1 MTICSPRYFG
11 AISLMLLNTMSLS
24 RFAGLNILYSDFA
37 SSRSFS
43 SFFSSSFFSSFLF
56 SSFLS
61 SSFLFSSFF
70 SSGLSS
76 SLGFSFPFFP
86 FFPFLSFFSF
96 LSFFFFFFSPPS
108 FSSVFA
114 ACPARNASRSQVSLV
129 LCMHDPL

>member
-86 FFPFLSFFSF
+86 FLSFFSF
-96 LSFFFFFFSPPS
+96 FSFVSFSSSSSYLSRPS
-108 FSSVFA
+108 FSPYFFSYSSFLIV
-114 ACPARNASRSQVSLV
+114 
-129 LCMHDPL
+129 

>member
-43 SFFSSSFFSSFLF
+43 SFFSSFLF

-86 FFPFLSFFSF
+86 FLSFFSF
-96 LSFFFFFFSPPS
+96 FSFVSFSSSSSYLSRPS
-108 FSSVFA
+108 FSPYFFSYSSFLIV
-114 ACPARNASRSQVSLV
+114 
-129 LCMHDPL
+129 